1 MRAFSG
7 LGALA
12 ESDVRFTQNNF
23 SLVHCGETMKQFVC
37 LLILATIFVFNG
49 NLKAEDRN
57 IGIEKNVEQLA
68 SALDR
73 GEDATS
79 YATDSCTPYVFVM
92 EENGK
97 LLAHPTLAGE
107 NLKEKALPIFK
118 ALIMAAP
125 EGVWV
130 TYAWK
135 GRIKHTY
142 AKRTKSNLIV
152 ASGY

>member
-1 MRAFSG
+1 
-7 LGALA
+7 
-12 ESDVRFTQNNF
+12 
-23 SLVHCGETMKQFVC
+23 MKQLVC
-37 LLILATIFVFNG
+37 LLILVAIFVFNG
-49 NLKAEDRN
+49 DLKAEERN
-57 IGIEKNVEQLA
+57 IAIEKNVEQLV

-73 GEDATS
+73 GKDATS

-92 EENGK
+92 EEGGK

-118 ALIMAAP
+118 ALVTATP

-130 TYAWK
+130 NYAWK
-135 GRIKHTY
+135 GKIKHTY
-142 AKRTKSNLIV
+142 TKKTKSNLIV